1 MSFLDKMT
9 LFYENKFF
17 MIILILLI
25 TTFIHL
31 WNPLGFPS
39 IHIDEGTY
47 LFRSLHFLTMGN
59 TAWITSFYD
68 HPYFGPIFLASILY
82 VINYPSIIAPEI
94 QDQSSVYTSYTVPRI
109 IMGIF
114 AVVDTILIY
123 AIAKIRYGR
132 NAAIISALLFSVMPF
147 TWVLRRIYLESL
159 LYPLLLS
166 SILIVIYLNSLNHL
180 KPKISQVMIFTSGV
194 LLGLAIFT
202 KAPLIAI
209 IPLLTFYTY
218 KYNRKITHVI
228 LFLAPVIIIPF
239 IWPLDAIAKGE
250 YQQWVLG
257 LSSQIERQYGS
268 IVNSIYDIFL
278 IDPVIL
284 TLALFGI
291 ALAIIKRDS
300 FLLLGIFPFISLF
313 TFFISYV
320 NWFYFIPIFGFLCIA
335 SGVLLERINRYVN
348 RYKLITVMIPSMII
362 VFGFF
367 STFALIST
375 NISSFQFEAMS
386 YINTILTK
394 DNIILEK
401 KSHSDTV
408 ISNNSLQYLD
418 SQKKAGDDKEVEVNK
433 STVIIASPIYSW
445 IYKFIYHYDN
455 TFYSYSEN
463 NDIENGSDVILVLDR
478 YFRDYLTNNLES
490 RNNSWNQNLA
500 TSDKLYEGFN
510 GLNTSKYFTG
520 TGKNYDMYQYPYT
533 SMRFNLGGSPIEI
546 RSN

>member
-17 MIILILLI
+17 IIILILLI
-25 TTFIHL
+25 TSFIHL
-31 WNPLGFPS
+31 WNPIGFPS
-39 IHIDEGTY
+39 VHIDEGTY

-59 TAWITSFYD
+59 TDWNPSFYD
-68 HPYFGPIFLASILY
+68 HPYFGPILLASVLY
-82 VINYPSIIAPEI
+82 VINYPSIIAPDI
-94 QDQSSVYTSYTVPRI
+94 QNHSVVYSSYSVPRI

-114 AVVDTILIY
+114 AVLDTLLIY
-123 AIAKIRYGR
+123 TITKIRYGR

-166 SILIVIYLNSLNHL
+166 SILIVVYLNSLNYL
-180 KPKISQVMIFTSGV
+180 KPKASQVLIFIAGI
-194 LLGLAIFT
+194 LLGLGIFT
-202 KAPLIAI
+202 KAPLITM
-209 IPLLTFYTY
+209 IPLLTFYAY
-218 KYNRKITHVI
+218 KYTRKISHVV
-228 LFLAPVIIIPF
+228 LFLAPVIIITL

-268 IVNSIYDIFL
+268 IFDTMYDIFL

-284 TLALFGI
+284 TLGILGI
-291 ALAIIKRDS
+291 ALAIVKRDS
-300 FLLLGIFPFISLF
+300 FLLLGIIPFIAFF

-320 NWFYFIPIFGFLCIA
+320 NWFYFVPIFGFLCIA
-335 SGVLLERINRYVN
+335 SGVLLEEINRHINRY
-348 RYKLITVMIPSMII
+348 KATTILIPSIVI
-362 VFGFF
+362 VFGIF

-375 NISSFQFEAMS
+375 NISSFHFEAMS
-386 YINTILTK
+386 YINTKLMADDTM
-394 DNIILEK
+394 LEN
-401 KSHSDTV
+401 KSRPDMDT
-408 ISNNSLQYLD
+408 SNKSLQYFD
-418 SQKKAGDDKEVEVNK
+418 SQKKASYDKGLEVNK

-445 IYKFIYHYDN
+445 IYKFIYLYDN

-463 NDIENGSDVILVLDR
+463 KDIKNASNVVLVLDR

-500 TSDKLYEGFN
+500 TSDKLYAAFD
-510 GLNTSKYFTG
+510 GLNTSKDFTG

-546 RSN
+546 RSH